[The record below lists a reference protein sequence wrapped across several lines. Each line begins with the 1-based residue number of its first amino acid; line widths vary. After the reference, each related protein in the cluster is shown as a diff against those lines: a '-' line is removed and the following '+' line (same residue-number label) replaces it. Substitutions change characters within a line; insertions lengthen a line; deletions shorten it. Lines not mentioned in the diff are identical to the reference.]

1 MISHLILCKEEDMA
15 LSEKEVKKMIELSGY
30 KPTAEQ
36 VEATTRLHETLT
48 EQLGKLP
55 DGLLGG
61 VEPHFIQP
69 TRK

>member
-1 MISHLILCKEEDMA
+1 LISHLIIYKEEDMA

-55 DGLLGG
+55 DGLLEG

>member
-1 MISHLILCKEEDMA
+1 MA

-36 VEATTRLHETLT
+36 VEATTRLHEMLT

-55 DGLLGG
+55 DGLLEG

>member
-1 MISHLILCKEEDMA
+1 MA

-55 DGLLGG
+55 DGSLEG
-61 VEPHFIQP
+61 VEPHYIQP